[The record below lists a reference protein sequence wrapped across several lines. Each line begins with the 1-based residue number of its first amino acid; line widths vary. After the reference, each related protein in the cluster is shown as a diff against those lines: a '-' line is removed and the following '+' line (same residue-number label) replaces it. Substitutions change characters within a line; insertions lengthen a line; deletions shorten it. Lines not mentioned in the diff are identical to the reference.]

1 MNHPLIEDFDGTLKV
16 LVEAEFDMKH
26 YALVEGIETVTYRY
40 KNLWNR
46 SQKTVNRKPTYF
58 VLWGND
64 ADLRKRGCTE
74 LRTLTGR
81 KITQS
86 SAIKHLHQ
94 FIKAGKRLKFK
105 N

>member
-16 LVEAEFDMKH
+16 LIEAEFDNKH

-40 KNLWNR
+40 SNLWHRNK
-46 SQKTVNRKPTYF
+46 KTVDRKATYYI
-58 VLWGND
+58 LWGND
-64 ADLRKRGCTE
+64 ADLQKRGCTE
-74 LRTLTGR
+74 LRTPSGR

-86 SAIKHLHQ
+86 SAIKQLHQ
-94 FIKAGKRLKFK
+94 FIKAGKHLKFK